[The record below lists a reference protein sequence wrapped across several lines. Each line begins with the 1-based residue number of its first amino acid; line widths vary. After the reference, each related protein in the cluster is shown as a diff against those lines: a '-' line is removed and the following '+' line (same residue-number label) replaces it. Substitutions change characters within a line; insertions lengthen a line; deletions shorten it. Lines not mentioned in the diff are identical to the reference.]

1 MINTQEVKI
10 PHPRKSHPAA
20 RQPVSTSIRHARHT
34 WFCVMMCLATA
45 SWGTSALLQTPQTQI
60 HPPAPTPGVPVYLG
74 GGIGSE
80 KIVSA
85 KRKKRARTKR
95 WKNEVYVI
103 CPVKSSEL
111 QQKDQPA
118 MKRRF
123 SSSDTE
129 SLSWAP
135 VSAWSVTFQIIGKK

>member
-10 PHPRKSHPAA
+10 PHPRKSHSAA

-95 WKNEVYVI
+95 WKKRGLYYLACEEQWAAAEGSTCHEEKVFIFWYR
-103 CPVKSSEL
+103 KSIMGSSFR
-111 QQKDQPA
+111 
-118 MKRRF
+118 MKCHF
-123 SSSDTE
+123 SNH
-129 SLSWAP
+129 W
-135 VSAWSVTFQIIGKK
+135 